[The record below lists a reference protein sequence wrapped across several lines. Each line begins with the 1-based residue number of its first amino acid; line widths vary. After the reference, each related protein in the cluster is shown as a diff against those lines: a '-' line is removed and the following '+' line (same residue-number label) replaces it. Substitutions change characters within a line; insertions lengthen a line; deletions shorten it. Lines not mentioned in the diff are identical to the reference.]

1 MTSKDSSYSE
11 QALVEKPAMDL
22 FSQLGW
28 TVKNCFNEFDGKGVS
43 FLGRD
48 NKSDV
53 VLISKLKTV
62 LQKINPSIFEQACDE
77 AIKILTQ
84 DRSLMGLVSANREV
98 YDLLKNGVL
107 VSYLN
112 DKNE

>member
-1 MTSKDSSYSE
+1 MIFKNSNYSE
-11 QALVEKPAMDL
+11 QALVERPAINL
-22 FSQLGW
+22 FYQLGW
-28 TVKNCFNEFDGKGVS
+28 SVMNCFNEFDERGVS

-53 VLISKLKTV
+53 VLLSRLKPI
-62 LQKINPSIFEQACDE
+62 LQKINPGIPEQVCDE

-98 YDLLKNGVL
+98 YELLRDTCL
-107 VSYLN
+107 LS
-112 DKNE
+112 E